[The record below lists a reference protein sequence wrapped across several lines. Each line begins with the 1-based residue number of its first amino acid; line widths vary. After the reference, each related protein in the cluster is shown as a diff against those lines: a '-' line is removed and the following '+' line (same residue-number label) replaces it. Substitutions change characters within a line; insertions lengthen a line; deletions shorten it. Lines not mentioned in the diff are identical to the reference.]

1 VILHSED
8 HSVLDNIDV
17 VQLAGCSV
25 MQPEP
30 SRAATTRAVFLML
43 ASGLAVGFLPNM
55 TKLAL
60 VNGADPP
67 SVLFARTG
75 VILFVLAAYI
85 KATGGKLLIPKHLL
99 GAASVAG
106 LSAAFQN
113 YTAVSAMNHISIS
126 LMMLIIFAHPFL
138 VALYYHLDGTT
149 KLTPYRL
156 FWSLLAFAG
165 VGLAISVDF
174 GHLST
179 LGLLLSGA
187 SAVLCAVLV
196 VSMVSL
202 GKEVGALTA
211 TFQLSIWTLGLGAVA
226 MGVSGKVQM
235 PINLVGWMGAT
246 AAGVAVVLAYVLFL
260 EAARL
265 IGGSRATI
273 LSFLEPIF
281 AVLVA
286 AVMFDER
293 LSGLQWIGVLMVAAS
308 LAMLEAPTLWSKQS
322 VGSNSA
328 R

>member
-1 VILHSED
+1 
-8 HSVLDNIDV
+8 
-17 VQLAGCSV
+17 
-25 MQPEP
+25 MQTEP
-30 SRAATTRAVFLML
+30 SRAATTKAVLLML

-60 VNGADPP
+60 VNGANSA

-113 YTAVSAMNHISIS
+113 YTAILAINYISIS
-126 LMMLIIFAHPFL
+126 LMMLIVFAHPFL
-138 VALYYHLDGTT
+138 VALYYHLDGIT

-174 GHLST
+174 AQLST

-187 SAVLCAVLV
+187 SALLCAVLV
-196 VSMVSL
+196 VAMVSL
-202 GKEVGALTA
+202 GKAVGALTA
-211 TFQLSIWTLGLGAVA
+211 TFQLSIWTLGLGVVA
-226 MGVSGKVQM
+226 MGVSGKVQI
-235 PINLVGWMGAT
+235 PTNLVGWMGIA
-246 AAGVAVVLAYVLFL
+246 AAGVAFALAFVVFL

-265 IGGSRATI
+265 IGGSRASI

-293 LSGLQWIGVLMVAAS
+293 LSGLQWMGVLMVAAS
-308 LAMLEAPTLWSKQS
+308 LAMLEAPALWSKQP
-322 VGSNSA
+322 VVSNSA